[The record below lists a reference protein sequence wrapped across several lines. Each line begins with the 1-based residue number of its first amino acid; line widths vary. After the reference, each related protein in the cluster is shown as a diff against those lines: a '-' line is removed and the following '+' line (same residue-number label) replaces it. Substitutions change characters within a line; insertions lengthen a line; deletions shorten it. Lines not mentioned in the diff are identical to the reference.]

1 MLCPTYSRKLKEL
14 QDLVPKT
21 CIYFFTWWLTSKQ
34 IIYDVIVNKLQFRF
48 IILQNKL
55 KGLYTTALSDAKQ
68 EETLIRQALASI
80 NEIRTICNDQRIQ
93 VRDVFV
99 LYCEAVGSPRPS
111 ERQQTAKILK
121 NNSNLTYL

>member
-1 MLCPTYSRKLKEL
+1 MQL
-14 QDLVPKT
+14 
-21 CIYFFTWWLTSKQ
+21 
-34 IIYDVIVNKLQFRF
+34 RF

-121 NNSNLTYL
+121 NNLNLTYL

>member
-1 MLCPTYSRKLKEL
+1 MQL
-14 QDLVPKT
+14 
-21 CIYFFTWWLTSKQ
+21 
-34 IIYDVIVNKLQFRF
+34 RF

-99 LYCEAVGSPRPS
+99 LYCEAVGALGLVKDNKL
-111 ERQQTAKILK
+111 QK
-121 NNSNLTYL
+121 Y